1 MRLPDIGPEVASSI
15 RAFFATDSNRTLL
28 ERFRA
33 MGLWPRRREQPMREE
48 TALSGRRILFTG
60 TLSRPRE
67 EFQRMAEEAGALV
80 ASSFSKKLDYLVVGE
95 NPGSK
100 LAKAEEAGIA
110 VLDEK
115 AFSALLDRKGGD
127 AAR

>member
-1 MRLPDIGPEVASSI
+1 M
-15 RAFFATDSNRTLL
+15 
-28 ERFRA
+28 
-33 MGLWPRRREQPMREE
+33 
-48 TALSGRRILFTG
+48 
-60 TLSRPRE
+60 
-67 EFQRMAEEAGALV
+67 

-115 AFSALLDRKGGD
+115 GFSALLDRKGED